1 MGGFGLTED
10 QALIVAIVIS
20 FTAYAIGRNLILYF
34 ILAWI
39 NPVLAVVVLV
49 VRHINKPSPGAQWIY
64 EIVARI
70 KLKLW
75 SRDLKPE
82 DFNDGPGGG
91 EKK

>member
-1 MGGFGLTED
+1 M
-10 QALIVAIVIS
+10 
-20 FTAYAIGRNLILYF
+20 
-34 ILAWI
+34 
-39 NPVLAVVVLV
+39 LV

-75 SRDLKPE
+75 ARDLKPE